1 MARKMSGKKVEDSSS
16 YRDAKASAADYARDP
31 ARLQGL
37 LDRAKRKA
45 RAQQRRLA
53 GVWDALM
60 AAMRLLRAY
69 ARGDYRDIPWSSL
82 LSIIATVI
90 YFVTPLDL
98 IPDFLLAFGLIDD
111 AALIGWILSSLK
123 GDIDRFIDWERTQ
136 AGDDGVIES
145 DVGDTDDPR

>member
-1 MARKMSGKKVEDSSS
+1 MARKISGEKVEDSASF
-16 YRDAKASAADYARDP
+16 RDAKADAADYARDP
-31 ARLQGL
+31 ARLQSL
-37 LDRAKRKA
+37 LDRARRKA

-53 GVWDALM
+53 DVWDALM

-69 ARGDYRDIPWSSL
+69 AHGDYRDIPWSSL

-111 AALIGWILSSLK
+111 AALIGWILTSLK
-123 GDIDRFIDWERTQ
+123 GDIDRFIDWERSRP
-136 AGDDGVIES
+136 DDAEAAR
-145 DVGDTDDPR
+145 DDEDAVR

>member
-1 MARKMSGKKVEDSSS
+1 MGRKISGEKVEESSS

-98 IPDFLLAFGLIDD
+98 IPDFLLAFGLLDD
-111 AALIGWILSSLK
+111 AALIGWILNSLK
-123 GDIDRFIDWERTQ
+123 GDIDRFVDWERAQ
-136 AGDDGVIES
+136 SGDDGAS
-145 DVGDTDDPR
+145 ATDPGEDDEPR

>member
-1 MARKMSGKKVEDSSS
+1 MVRKISGEKVEDSSS

-53 GVWDALM
+53 EVWDALM

-98 IPDFLLAFGLIDD
+98 IPDFLLAFGLLDD
-111 AALIGWILSSLK
+111 VALIGWVLTSLK
-123 GDIDRFIDWERTQ
+123 GDIDRFVDWERAQ
-136 AGDDGVIES
+136 AGGDGAIES
-145 DVGDTDDPR
+145 DAGEADDPG